1 MAESLL
7 LAQLVATTAIAIPL
21 VFSMEMRDQM
31 ALDILSAIIQA
42 NWQFLISE
50 EKDWDQNAVEKAYKL
65 ADLMLKER
73 EIKNVC

>member
-1 MAESLL
+1 
-7 LAQLVATTAIAIPL
+7 
-21 VFSMEMRDQM
+21 MEMRDQM
-31 ALDILSAIIQA
+31 AIDILSAIIQA

-73 EIKNVC
+73 EIKNV